1 MSQAAENDANDL
13 VGRVVLGRYRIVR
26 AIARGGMG
34 MIYLARMEGAAD
46 FVKPV
51 VVKRMLS
58 EHADQSALKMFKREA
73 RIMSM
78 LRHPGIVSVTDFG
91 KEDADF
97 LLVMDYVHGFHLGR
111 WTSFVQHSQGADGTL
126 GQLPWQLT
134 THIIIQVLDALE
146 YAHTL
151 RGTDGQPLHV
161 VHRDVSPSNIL
172 LDIEGRILLA
182 DFGIAKSAGEE
193 ETKTV
198 VGTVKGKFSYMAP
211 EILEGY
217 PPEPSGDVYAA
228 AVVLHEILVG
238 RNEFRAGE
246 PAITIQRVLN
256 HIPRRLD
263 AVRPEIP
270 AAFADVVARALEK
283 DLNVRFKTAGEF
295 AKALRRVRGMDGEE
309 ANDVLRKTLDRDF
322 RDPRFAA
329 MFELPELD
337 SLEQS
342 WRTSPGAEQ
351 MTVPPEGEASGLRNS
366 SEPTRF
372 DKTHLAPAPL
382 PPTQAL
388 PIPTLLPAGAAS
400 NRSLIIGMFAFVV
413 VAVLSAFGVAIW
425 ALTRPTSPP
434 AEIVWI
440 NEEHPDAFID
450 PPDAAVMLEEAAP
463 AELDAWT
470 ATRRDNDR
478 NTPRNENPT
487 IVINR
492 VFGRSLAQ
500 FQSCFDSQ
508 SGNIPALSVHFT
520 TDARGQ
526 VTSADV
532 RPAEV
537 ANGPAGQCVVRQARR
552 LDFTSSV
559 GAQSFRIPL
568 TVHR

>member
-1 MSQAAENDANDL
+1 
-13 VGRVVLGRYRIVR
+13 
-26 AIARGGMG
+26 MG

-111 WTSFVQHSQGADGTL
+111 WTSFVQQSQVRADGTL

-270 AAFADVVARALEK
+270 AALADVVARALDK

-309 ANDVLRKTLDRDF
+309 ANDALRKTLDRDF

-351 MTVPPEGEASGLRNS
+351 ITVPPGAEASGLRPS
-366 SEPTRF
+366 TEPTRF
-372 DKTHLAPAPL
+372 DKTHLAPAPA
-382 PPTQAL
+382 PTS
-388 PIPTLLPAGAAS
+388 PAPVEVAVQS
-400 NRSLIIGMFAFVV
+400 NRGLFIGMFAFVV
-413 VAVLSAFGVAIW
+413 VAVLAAFGVAIW
-425 ALTRPTSPP
+425 AINRPPAPP

-440 NEEHPDAFID
+440 NEEHPDAYVD
-450 PPDAAVMLEEAAP
+450 LPDAAVALEEDAP
-463 AELDAWT
+463 SEADAWT

-478 NTPRNENPT
+478 TPSRNEDPT
-487 IVINR
+487 TVINR

-526 VTSADV
+526 VTNADV

-537 ANGPAGQCVVRQARR
+537 ANSPAGQCVVRQARR